1 MIDAISGATIT
12 TNAVTNAVDS
22 AIAFA
27 EGLDDI
33 VQHVGIGDIL
43 HGIGGIL
50 LHGVLNLDDD
60 GRIAVLRE
68 EDRVHQLAFGIL
80 DVLELGEETVKRLVI
95 GTHGCISFFTLFY
108 FVLVISD

>member
-1 MIDAISGATIT
+1 MVVALTAEDVLFLQG
-12 TNAVTNAVDS
+12 V
-22 AIAFA
+22 AFA
-27 EGLDDI
+27 EGLDDV
-33 VQHVGIGDIL
+33 VQHVGVGDIL

-68 EDRVHQLAFGIL
+68 EDRVQQLAIGIF
-80 DVLELGEETVKRLVI
+80 DVLELGEETVKRLVLS
-95 GTHGCISFFTLFY
+95 THGDISFFTLFY